1 MYTMNSIVH
10 ARLDPETLRLLRRLS
25 RRFGWNDSEV
35 VRRGIQ
41 ALAERAAGDEQPANR
56 VIGLG
61 AFSSG
66 IPDLGSN
73 KKRLVGFGR

>member
-1 MYTMNSIVH
+1 MNSIVH
-10 ARLDPETLRLLRRLS
+10 ARLDRETLRLLRRLS

-41 ALAERAAGDEQPANR
+41 ALAERATGDDLPANR

-66 IPDLGSN
+66 VKDLGSN
-73 KKRLVGFGR
+73 KKHLAGLGK